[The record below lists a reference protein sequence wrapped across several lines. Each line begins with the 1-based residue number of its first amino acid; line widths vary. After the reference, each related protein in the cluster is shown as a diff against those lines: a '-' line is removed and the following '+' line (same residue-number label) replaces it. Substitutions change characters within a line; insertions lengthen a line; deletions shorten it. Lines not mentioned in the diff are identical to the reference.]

1 MSSQG
6 RRKHGACLF
15 RMRENCPFRK
25 LKRNVCSDCRNT
37 LVPTGGHWR
46 TCDPPPQAGPS
57 VSNCGINRAV
67 EVKTFSRPPQS
78 ASHLHEEFSAM
89 DTDMD
94 PPTGSSYT
102 ISDDMGPSN
111 ISLINQQRL
120 LSSNNMIMDLDSK
133 VDPETGERAQG

>member
-6 RRKHGACLF
+6 RSKHSACLF
-15 RMRENCPFRK
+15 RMRENGPFRK
-25 LKRNVCSDCRNT
+25 LKRNVCNDCRST
-37 LVPTGGHWR
+37 LVPTAGHWR
-46 TCDPPPQAGPS
+46 TCEPPPQAGPS

-89 DTDMD
+89 DTDMY
-94 PPTGSSYT
+94 PPTGSSHT
-102 ISDDMGPSN
+102 ISDDLGPSN

-120 LSSNNMIMDLDSK
+120 SSNTIMDLDSK